1 MRCLLLNLAAVVFA
15 LLSFSIHA
23 EGAAP
28 EASSQACQLIP
39 AGGQAGSLDGWK
51 SFHQDNAK
59 RSDVWSLDDQGVL
72 HCKGNP
78 LGYLYTEKDYDNFV
92 LELDW
97 RWPAGKEPG
106 KGGVLIRTT
115 GPDKI
120 WPKSLE
126 AQINAGD
133 AGDFWGLDGYVL
145 DGPADRKKTLE
156 HPQFGKLTN
165 VKKSAAVEKPAGQWN
180 HYKVVADGPAVTLEI
195 NGQTV
200 NRATGCETAP
210 GKILL
215 TSEGSAIEFRN
226 VQLRPLDK
234 PAH

>member
-1 MRCLLLNLAAVVFA
+1 MRCLMLNLAAVAIV
-15 LLSFSIHA
+15 LLSFSVCA

-39 AGGQAGSLDGWK
+39 AGGKAGSLDGWK

-59 RSDVWSLDDQGVL
+59 TSDVWSLDAQGVL
-72 HCKGNP
+72 HCLGSP

-97 RWPAGKEPG
+97 RWPVGKEPG

-156 HPQFGKLTN
+156 HAQFGKLTN

-180 HYKVVADGPAVTLEI
+180 HYKIVADGPAVTLEI

-215 TSEGSAIEFRN
+215 TSEGSAIEFRH
-226 VQLRPLDK
+226 VQIRPLGK
-234 PAH
+234 P

>member
-1 MRCLLLNLAAVVFA
+1 MNLAAVVLAFI
-15 LLSFSIHA
+15 SFSIRTD
-23 EGAAP
+23 AA
-28 EASSQACQLIP
+28 ASETPTKACQLIP
-39 AGGQAGSLDGWK
+39 AGGKAGSLNSWK
-51 SFHQDNAK
+51 SFHQEGAK
-59 RSDVWSLDDQGVL
+59 TADVWSLDDQGVL

-78 LGYLYTEKDYDNFV
+78 LGYLYTEKEYDNFV

-126 AQINAGD
+126 AQINVGD

-145 DGPADRKKTLE
+145 EGPADRKKTLE
-156 HPQFGKLTN
+156 NPQFGKLTN
-165 VKKSAAVEKPAGQWN
+165 VKKSAAVEKPAGEWN
-180 HYKVVADGPAVTLEI
+180 HYKIVADGPVVTLEI

-200 NRATGCETAP
+200 NSATGCETAT
-210 GKILL
+210 GKIVL
-215 TSEGSAIEFRN
+215 TSEGSPIEFRN
-226 VQLRPLDK
+226 VQLRPLGK
-234 PAH
+234 P

>member
-1 MRCLLLNLAAVVFA
+1 MRCFLMNLTAVALASMSFAACVQSLAAETP
-15 LLSFSIHA
+15 SK
-23 EGAAP
+23 
-28 EASSQACQLIP
+28 ACQLIP
-39 AGGQAGSLDGWK
+39 AGGRAGSLDGWK
-51 SFHQDNAK
+51 SFHQDGAK
-59 RSDVWSLDDQGVL
+59 TADVWSLDDQGVL
-72 HCKGNP
+72 HCQGSP
-78 LGYLYTEKDYDNFV
+78 LGYLYTEKHYDNFV

-97 RWPAGKEPG
+97 RWPPGKEAG

-115 GPDKI
+115 GPDKV

-133 AGDFWGLDGYVL
+133 AGDFWGLLGYQF
-145 DGPADRKKTLE
+145 DGPAERKKTLDS
-156 HPQFGKLTN
+156 PQFRKLTN
-165 VKKSAAVEKPAGQWN
+165 VKKSAAAEKPAGQWN
-180 HYKVVADGPAVTLEI
+180 HYKIVADGPVVTLEI

-226 VQLRPLDK
+226 VQLRPLNK
-234 PAH
+234 P

>member
-1 MRCLLLNLAAVVFA
+1 MRYALVTLTVAVWSA
-15 LLSFSIHA
+15 LSFATQVSAA
-23 EGAAP
+23 ETSEG
-28 EASSQACQLIP
+28 ACQLVP
-39 AGGQAGSLDGWK
+39 SGGKAGSLEGWQ
-51 SFHQDNAK
+51 SYHQGGAK
-59 RSDVWSLDDQGVL
+59 TADVWSLDDQGVL
-72 HCKGNP
+72 QCKGQP
-78 LGYLYTEKDYDNFV
+78 LGYLLTEKDYGNFV

-97 RWPAGKEPG
+97 RWPPGNEPG

-133 AGDFWGLDGYVL
+133 AGDFWGLNGYQL
-145 DGPADRKKTLE
+145 DGPADRKQTFE

-180 HYKVVADGPAVTLEI
+180 HYRIVADGPVVTLEI

-200 NRATGCETAP
+200 NRATDCETAP
-210 GKILL
+210 GKIIL
-215 TSEGSAIEFRN
+215 TAEGSPIEYRN
-226 VQLRPLDK
+226 VLLRPL
-234 PAH
+234 P

>member
-1 MRCLLLNLAAVVFA
+1 MRCFWMNFVAVAFAFMSSSAGESAA
-15 LLSFSIHA
+15 
-23 EGAAP
+23 
-28 EASSQACQLIP
+28 ASETPSPACQLIP
-39 AGGQAGSLDGWK
+39 AGGKAGSLDGWK
-51 SFHQDNAK
+51 SFHQDGAQTA
-59 RSDVWSLDDQGVL
+59 DVWSLDDQGVL
-72 HCKGNP
+72 HCKGSP

-97 RWPAGKEPG
+97 RWPAGKGPG
-106 KGGVLIRTT
+106 NGGVLIRTT

-133 AGDFWGLDGYVL
+133 AGDFWGLNGYAL
-145 DGPADRKKTLE
+145 DGPAERKKTLE

-180 HYKVVADGPAVTLEI
+180 HYKIVADGPVVTLEI

-210 GKILL
+210 GKIVL

-226 VQLRPLDK
+226 VQLRTIK
-234 PAH
+234 

>member
-1 MRCLLLNLAAVVFA
+1 MRSALVTLTVAVCSSFA
-15 LLSFSIHA
+15 LASQLPAA
-23 EGAAP
+23 ETSDGV
-28 EASSQACQLIP
+28 CQLVP
-39 AGGQAGSLDGWK
+39 AGGKAGSLEGWQ
-51 SFHQDNAK
+51 SYHQDGAK
-59 RSDVWSLDDQGVL
+59 TADVWSLDAQGVL
-72 HCKGNP
+72 HCQGRP
-78 LGYLYTEKDYDNFV
+78 LGYLFTEQVYGNFV

-97 RWPAGKEPG
+97 RWPPGKEPG

-133 AGDFWGLDGYVL
+133 AGDFWGLDGYPL
-145 DGPADRKKTLE
+145 NGPADRKTNLE

-180 HYKVVADGPAVTLEI
+180 HYRIVADGPVVTLEI

-200 NRATGCETAP
+200 NRATACGTAP
-210 GKILL
+210 GKIVL
-215 TSEGSAIEFRN
+215 TAEGSPIEFRN
-226 VQLRPLDK
+226 VVLRRVLP
-234 PAH
+234 

>member
-1 MRCLLLNLAAVVFA
+1 MRSALVTLTIAVWYSCSLASPTLAADT
-15 LLSFSIHA
+15 S
-23 EGAAP
+23 EG
-28 EASSQACQLIP
+28 ACQLIP
-39 AGGQAGSLDGWK
+39 SGGKAGSLEGWK
-51 SFHQDNAK
+51 SYHQDGAK
-59 RSDVWSLDDQGVL
+59 TGDVWLLDEQGVL
-72 HCKGNP
+72 HCKGQP
-78 LGYLYTEKDYDNFV
+78 LGYLLTEKNYGNFV

-97 RWPAGKEPG
+97 RWPPGNEPG

-133 AGDFWGLDGYVL
+133 AGDFWGLNGYQL
-145 DGPADRKKTLE
+145 DGPADRKQTFE

-180 HYKVVADGPAVTLEI
+180 HYRIVADGPVVTLEI

-200 NRATGCETAP
+200 NRATDCETAP
-210 GKILL
+210 GKIIL
-215 TSEGSAIEFRN
+215 TAEGSPIEYRN
-226 VQLRPLDK
+226 VLLRPL
-234 PAH
+234 P

>member
-1 MRCLLLNLAAVVFA
+1 MRCFLLNLAAVA
-15 LLSFSIHA
+15 LVVLSFSVRA
-23 EGAAP
+23 EGIAA

-59 RSDVWSLDDQGVL
+59 TADVWSLDDQGVL

-92 LELDW
+92 LELEW

-115 GPDKI
+115 GTDKI

-156 HPQFGKLTN
+156 SAQFGKLTN

-180 HYKVVADGPAVTLEI
+180 HYKIVADGPVVTLEI
-195 NGQTV
+195 NGQVV
-200 NRATGCETAP
+200 NRATNCETAP
-210 GKILL
+210 GRILL

-226 VQLRPLDK
+226 VQLRSISK
-234 PAH
+234 P